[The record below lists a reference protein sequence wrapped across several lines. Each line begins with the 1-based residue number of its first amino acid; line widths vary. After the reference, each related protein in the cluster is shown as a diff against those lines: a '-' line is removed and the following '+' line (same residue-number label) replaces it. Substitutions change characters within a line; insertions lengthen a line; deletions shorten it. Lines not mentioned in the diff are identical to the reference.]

1 MLSLSVPGKKWYIS
15 QAMKTDRADKI
26 IRIIGVFCLLAA
38 FWLTETVCFAQAGR
52 AKTTEELIAEVEA
65 ESKKAASVS
74 DSLNEG
80 VKVKSAAEIL
90 AEIEALSTPAS
101 AKTDPDETEEDQ
113 ENVVDEVASAV
124 EELPVE
130 TGPLPDE
137 VIGEYT
143 VDEDEED
150 DDVAIELESED
161 TADIA
166 SAALPAPEETAS
178 ETLYEKAEALEPQLM
193 LAGTPVEEG
202 DDAQQSEK
210 ISGRII
216 PEKKPITRRRYINR
230 WVLKTKDGRR
240 IPLKSNIK
248 LLQEVRRD
256 DILDSEVSLT
266 GRYIRSGLNEKLR
279 YFVVEAVVVLED
291 ESDAAKS
298 NDKDKKKAAAAK
310 DKNVA
315 AKIKK

>member
-1 MLSLSVPGKKWYIS
+1 MLRLSVPGKKWYIS
-15 QAMKTDRADKI
+15 QAMKTDRANKI
-26 IRIIGVFCLLAA
+26 IRIISVFCLFAT
-38 FWLTETVCFAQAGR
+38 FWLTETVCFAQADR

-65 ESKKAASVS
+65 ESKKTASAS
-74 DSLNEG
+74 DSVNEG
-80 VKVKSAAEIL
+80 VKSAAEIL
-90 AEIEALSTPAS
+90 AEIEALSIPTS
-101 AKTDPDETEEDQ
+101 EKTDTDEAEEDND
-113 ENVVDEVASAV
+113 NVVEEVASAT

-137 VIGEYT
+137 VIGEYS
-143 VDEDEED
+143 VDDDDEDDIE
-150 DDVAIELESED
+150 IELGSEN

-166 SAALPAPEETAS
+166 SAALPASAETAS

-202 DDAQQSEK
+202 DEAQQSEK

-216 PEKKPITRRRYINR
+216 PEKKPITRRRHINR
-230 WVLKTKDGRR
+230 WVLKTEDGRR

-256 DILDSEVSLT
+256 NILDSEVSLT

-279 YFVVEAVVVLED
+279 YFVVETVVVLED
-291 ESDAAKS
+291 ESKDSAAK
-298 NDKDKKKAAAAK
+298 DKKAAAK
-310 DKNVA
+310 L
-315 AKIKK
+315 KK